1 MGRHQDAL
9 YRYLRVLARHDAD
22 AEDALQEAF
31 LAAWRGAAGFR
42 GGQPARGWLFTIARH
57 ALLRLRRRRV
67 DEPEDLMPLEALG
80 CEAGWGSAARTPGV
94 APGGD
99 RRALLEAALEGLGEA
114 DREVILLRD
123 LEGFSGEEA
132 AALIGI
138 ELRALKTRLHRA
150 RLRLAAELRRLDG

>member
-1 MGRHQDAL
+1 
-9 YRYLRVLARHDAD
+9 
-22 AEDALQEAF
+22 
-31 LAAWRGAAGFR
+31 
-42 GGQPARGWLFTIARH
+42 
-57 ALLRLRRRRV
+57 
-67 DEPEDLMPLEALG
+67 MPLEALG
-80 CEAGWGSAARTPGV
+80 CEAGWGSAARTPAV

-99 RRALLEAALEGLGEA
+99 RRALLEAALEGLGAA

-132 AALIGI
+132 AALVGI